1 MRRRRP
7 PPYVWRTGLVVVA
20 GFAAIIVGVRKLERG
35 ADPPS
40 ATGASPPPAARASPP
55 SRGSRGPRTVAGG
68 AARMFGDDVAE
79 NVPDCA
85 HRDDAGRWA
94 PAPGYPKTSPVSE
107 LIANW
112 NPDDMAHLPA
122 RVYRGIC
129 RFDAA
134 TEWDKALAYRAAE
147 VPFQLTNFA
156 ALDATVERWANASFL
171 EQMLGATTE
180 YASEASR
187 PGGSSNHGPN
197 HFMYSQGR
205 GDANWSAPIEKVQL
219 TFPQWRAAQARV
231 PRGAPASADFERLY
245 FRFSARDAKRP
256 RDAWLYRELPW
267 FAPPPDGARTLF
279 LAEPRQARGIHCR
292 FGMSGLVSEAHWDGS
307 NNMIVQLGGRRRY
320 ILVDPS
326 PSGACDMYLH
336 PLGHPS
342 ARQSRVDWSR
352 PESWLPEFPRF
363 ASMPAH
369 EIVQEPGDA
378 LYLPTFYLH
387 FVNSVDTNYQCNAR
401 AGREMTRA
409 ADTYACTPGFEKQ
422 AADIADDGK
431 KAGSRRGDRRGSR
444 PRRSGQS

>member
-1 MRRRRP
+1 M
-7 PPYVWRTGLVVVA
+7 
-20 GFAAIIVGVRKLERG
+20 
-35 ADPPS
+35 
-40 ATGASPPPAARASPP
+40 AR
-55 SRGSRGPRTVAGG
+55 
-68 AARMFGDDVAE
+68 
-79 NVPDCA
+79 
-85 HRDDAGRWA
+85 
-94 PAPGYPKTSPVSE
+94 
-107 LIANW
+107 
-112 NPDDMAHLPA
+112 
-122 RVYRGIC
+122 
-129 RFDAA
+129 
-134 TEWDKALAYRAAE
+134 
-147 VPFQLTNFA
+147 
-156 ALDATVERWANASFL
+156 
-171 EQMLGATTE
+171 
-180 YASEASR
+180 
-187 PGGSSNHGPN
+187 
-197 HFMYSQGR
+197 
-205 GDANWSAPIEKVQL
+205 
-219 TFPQWRAAQARV
+219 AQARAC
-231 PRGAPASADFERLY
+231 RGAPASADFERLY

-307 NNMIVQLGGRRRY
+307 NNMIVQLGGHRRY

-409 ADTYACTPGFEKQ
+409 ADTYGAH
-422 AADIADDGK
+422 
-431 KAGSRRGDRRGSR
+431 AGL
-444 PRRSGQS
+444 